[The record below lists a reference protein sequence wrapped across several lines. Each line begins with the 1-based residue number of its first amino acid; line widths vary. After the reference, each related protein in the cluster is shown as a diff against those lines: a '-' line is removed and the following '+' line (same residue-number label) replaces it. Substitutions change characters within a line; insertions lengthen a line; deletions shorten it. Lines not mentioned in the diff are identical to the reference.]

1 MGQVCVQLSVITYW
15 HRELKENQCVN
26 TYWRRTLCSTWDR
39 YVCNCVSSHT
49 DTGSW
54 HWTLY
59 STLNPSAAHWTLYS
73 TLNPSAAHWTLCS
86 TLNPSAAHWTLYS
99 TLNPSA
105 AHWTLCSTVNPL
117 YIAHWTHG
125 STLNPLQHMGQVC
138 VLLSYHTPSDIETW
152 CLTSLMYMQTTSG
165 LYNGYQYPDEYK
177 PTPPP
182 TTTYELVLFSI
193 MN

>member
-15 HRELKENQCVN
+15 HRELTENQSVN

-49 DTGSW
+49 DTRSW

-73 TLNPSAAHWTLCS
+73 TLNPLQHSEPSVHS
-86 TLNPSAAHWTLYS
+86 TLNPWQHTE
-99 TLNPSA
+99 PSA
-105 AHWTLCSTVNPL
+105 AHGTGMC
-117 YIAHWTHG
+117 AAE
-125 STLNPLQHMGQVC
+125 
-138 VLLSYHTPSDIETW
+138 LSHTDIETW
-152 CLTSLMYMQTTSG
+152 CLTSLMYMQNTSG

-177 PTPPP
+177 PTPHPP
-182 TTTYELVLFSI
+182 PL